1 MIRIGETVIDPK
13 RDLTPEQKESLRRI
27 IESERIRQG
36 LDPDGSDDNIAIS
49 KAEGRICMKKT
60 EIQKPKM
67 GPRKIVVTFFTFVY
81 LVIII
86 FAPVNI
92 PKLGIRFV
100 PFYTIG
106 ENMKQYYS
114 EGVGYIPSHVREL
127 NVQVIIIEFV
137 LVTILFAWSLYFFN
151 NKDSYAVEK

>member
-1 MIRIGETVIDPK
+1 MIRIGEVVIDPK
-13 RDLTPEQKESLRRI
+13 RDLTPEQKESLKRM

-36 LDPDGSDDNIAIS
+36 LNLDGSEDNIAITKMEARNTMNKSGIS
-49 KAEGRICMKKT
+49 KSTLEPKK
-60 EIQKPKM
+60 IA
-67 GPRKIVVTFFTFVY
+67 VTFFTFVY

-106 ENMKQYYS
+106 ERMDQYYS

-127 NVQVIIIEFV
+127 NVQVIIIEFII
-137 LVTILFAWSLYFFN
+137 VTILLAWSLYFFSKGKTN
-151 NKDSYAVEK
+151 